1 MKKESG
7 ILEDVQ
13 EEDLEL
19 LKSNPEKFWEGV
31 TEIGKYAFLGQKC
44 KNLTEITIPGSVKR
58 IGESAFGGSYVTKVT
73 ILEGTQFIG
82 RFAFPKSLSK
92 ITIPNSVTKIKS
104 YAFCETSLTKLT
116 LPKGIT
122 EIPAYLCKDCVKLT
136 KVSIPTSVTKI
147 ENLVFE
153 NCHQLQEITIPKSV
167 TEIGYGVF
175 NDCDELT
182 VTYGNVKVPATSLNS
197 NSDFQEL
204 KQKNEEIRKSKAAN
218 SKAKKQDS
226 EKINKSKAVNSKEKK
241 QDNEKI
247 NKSKPVNNGKDKWLF
262 NNEEKKK
269 VLKIL
274 SAHFSTSD
282 LNELNDDMLDGMK
295 LEDVIRSLGAKSDSL
310 LKANMDAIL
319 NNKNPMDA
327 FKELL
332 NGQPLQ
338 MALLQTINS
347 DYIKR
352 YNENVHPKDLTA
364 VTTDLFMMFVL
375 YVTLGELQDALVD
388 SNIEP
393 QYSKT
398 YAVMFSKFIQLLD
411 QFNFKTA
418 NEVKDFMAQFRMVLN
433 LLDEPLLDCGYFDS
447 VSDKMKD
454 SATTGLV
461 TDILNIKL
469 LGSKKNYLEE
479 ELNKLSNETERE

>member
-31 TEIGKYAFLGQKC
+31 TEIGEYAFLGQKC

-58 IGESAFGGSYVTKVT
+58 IGESAFSGSYVTKVT

-82 RFAFPKSLSK
+82 GFAFPKSLSK

-104 YAFCETSLTKLT
+104 HAFYETSLTKLT

-122 EIPAYLCKDCVKLT
+122 EIPAYLCEDCVKLT

-147 ENLVFE
+147 GSSAFK

-167 TEIGYGVF
+167 IEIGYGVF

-218 SKAKKQDS
+218 SKEKKQDS
-226 EKINKSKAVNSKEKK
+226 
-241 QDNEKI
+241 EKI

-295 LEDVIRSLGAKSDSL
+295 RKDVIRSLCAKSDSL

-319 NNKNPMDA
+319 NNKNAMDA

>member
-1 MKKESG
+1 M
-7 ILEDVQ
+7 
-13 EEDLEL
+13 
-19 LKSNPEKFWEGV
+19 
-31 TEIGKYAFLGQKC
+31 
-44 KNLTEITIPGSVKR
+44 
-58 IGESAFGGSYVTKVT
+58 
-73 ILEGTQFIG
+73 
-82 RFAFPKSLSK
+82 
-92 ITIPNSVTKIKS
+92 
-104 YAFCETSLTKLT
+104 
-116 LPKGIT
+116 
-122 EIPAYLCKDCVKLT
+122 
-136 KVSIPTSVTKI
+136 
-147 ENLVFE
+147 
-153 NCHQLQEITIPKSV
+153 
-167 TEIGYGVF
+167 
-175 NDCDELT
+175 
-182 VTYGNVKVPATSLNS
+182 
-197 NSDFQEL
+197 
-204 KQKNEEIRKSKAAN
+204 
-218 SKAKKQDS
+218 
-226 EKINKSKAVNSKEKK
+226 
-241 QDNEKI
+241 
-247 NKSKPVNNGKDKWLF
+247 
-262 NNEEKKK
+262 
-269 VLKIL
+269 LKIL

-295 LEDVIRSLGAKSDSL
+295 REDVIRSLVAKSDSL

-375 YVTLGELQDALVD
+375 YVTLGGLQDELVD

-411 QFNFKTA
+411 KFNFKTA

-433 LLDEPLLDCGYFDS
+433 LLNEPLLDCGYFDS
-447 VSDKMKD
+447 ASDKMKGL
-454 SATTGLV
+454 ATTGLV

-469 LGSKKNYLEE
+469 LGSKENYLEE